1 MTIFAAKR
9 GDKSSLYAMTN
20 IPLYIIRGKAGT
32 IFLLYMTVA
41 TIVQIIYGNIDVSIF
56 AFPMGLAL
64 GVTGL
69 AIVYA
74 MEHKWGP
81 TKTVAAMRSA
91 KAACLLL
98 GLTAAFAVA
107 GGLVPQFAGF
117 TTSWPFVA
125 LLAALEMHL
134 SLVIIHKLRTFRF
147 RRDLSFMLVH
157 IGLWLALFSGMA
169 GAGDTRKSDIL
180 VPAQAVAP
188 SPRLLSFQIDRNPA
202 YGSPVQYSAEVMMN
216 GDTISLAVN
225 SPYHASMTED
235 LYLVDFNTNM
245 MTGEVDYCILQKV
258 HQPWKYPML
267 AGIGSLLAGTI
278 IMTTRRRKEAER

>member
-20 IPLYIIRGKAGT
+20 TPLYIIRGKAGT

-180 VPAQAVAP
+180 VPALPVDH
-188 SPRLLSFQIDRNPA
+188 SPRLLSFHIEKNPSD
-202 YGSPVQYSAEVMMN
+202 GSPVQYSAEVLFD

-225 SPYHASMTED
+225 SPYHASLAED
-235 LYLVDFNTNM
+235 LYLVDFNSDM
-245 MTGEVDYCILQKV
+245 ITGETVCCVLQKV
-258 HQPWKYPML
+258 RQPWKYPML
-267 AGIGSLLAGTI
+267 AGIVSLLAGT
-278 IMTTRRRKEAER
+278 MAMLAQRRKEVER

>member
-1 MTIFAAKR
+1 M
-9 GDKSSLYAMTN
+9 
-20 IPLYIIRGKAGT
+20 
-32 IFLLYMTVA
+32 LYMTVA

-56 AFPMGLAL
+56 AFPVGFAL
-64 GVTGL
+64 GAAGL
-69 AIVYA
+69 SIVYVV
-74 MEHKWGP
+74 EHEWGQH
-81 TKTVAAMRSA
+81 KSVAVVRSP
-91 KAACLLL
+91 KASRLLL
-98 GLTAAFAVA
+98 GLTATFTVA

-202 YGSPVQYSAEVMMN
+202 DGSPVQYSAEVMMN
-216 GDTISLAVN
+216 GDTIRLAVN

-267 AGIGSLLAGTI
+267 TGIVSLLAGTI